1 MAVLLELVARLVAAV
16 SSSAALSVSA
26 AASSI
31 GFGPSSASGLVAIA
45 GLAGAIG
52 LVAVIAAAAVRSV
65 AALAASLRVRAA
77 WSNPSQPTAGW
88 LLESQADPDAD
99 GHPRPRAP
107 GIPLPVA

>member
-1 MAVLLELVARLVAAV
+1 MALLLEFVARLVAAV
-16 SSSAALSVSA
+16 HASA
-26 AASSI
+26 
-31 GFGPSSASGLVAIA
+31 FGPTSASGLVALA

-52 LVAVIAAAAVRSV
+52 LVAVVAAAAVRSV

-77 WSNPSQPTAGW
+77 WSTPQQPTAGW

-99 GHPRPRAP
+99 GRPRPRAP